1 MTSAGALLVPKADS
15 LLAEA
20 ESLARSLREE
30 RSEPRGLVR
39 MTATPEMGA
48 HFIERVVPVLAR
60 EHPGIRI
67 AMALGYGLEDIL
79 DPAIDVALRVG
90 AVRDDRLV
98 AHRIGGL
105 RWVTVASGD
114 YLASNPVRRVSDLTQ
129 RRCLV
134 FSATDVGAEWTFT
147 RRDLTERVTVTSA
160 LSVAGSTAL
169 LHAARA
175 GLGVA
180 RVVEPVAEDWL
191 RRGELV
197 RVLPGWASPE
207 MPVLVVHRFGHDRI
221 ARVGA
226 VLRAVRGP
234 WLQNRLTSSAS
245 RTGTEARGLVL
256 VVLVFVRRG
265 AHGGDPARAERRV
278 DVGRDAVRLDRRPA
292 LARPPPRRSSRR
304 GRRGCRARGFSSA
317 GR

>member
-1 MTSAGALLVPKADS
+1 MVSDLETIDLTDLRTFLEVARVLSVTGAARGLKLPKSAVSKSLTRLEGRLGVRLLERSSRRVAVTRAGALLVPKAAS

-20 ESLARSLREE
+20 ESLAQSLREE

-67 AMALGYGLEDIL
+67 AMALGYGLEDVL

-90 AVRDDRLV
+90 AVHDERLV

-134 FSATDVGAEWTFT
+134 FSATDIGAEWTFT
-147 RRDLTERVTVTSA
+147 RRDVTERVTVTSA

-226 VLRAVRGP
+226 VLRAVRDLP
-234 WLQNRLTSSAS
+234 WR
-245 RTGTEARGLVL
+245 
-256 VVLVFVRRG
+256 
-265 AHGGDPARAERRV
+265 
-278 DVGRDAVRLDRRPA
+278 
-292 LARPPPRRSSRR
+292 
-304 GRRGCRARGFSSA
+304 
-317 GR
+317 